1 MSSIRSLI
9 DAIDSGNSIEIENS
23 FNSAMAA
30 KVSDKLDSIRKDVAQ
45 MMFKNKDVVAEPEVA
60 APQTQVETQTDEKA

>member
-1 MSSIRSLI
+1 MSSIRNLI

-30 KVSDKLDSIRKDVAQ
+30 KVSDKLDAIRKDVAQ
-45 MMFKNKDVVAEPEVA
+45 MMFKNKDVAVEET
-60 APQTQVETQTDEKA
+60 PQTTVEPTTDDEA

>member
-23 FNSAMAA
+23 FNAGMAA

-45 MMFKNKDVVAEPEVA
+45 MMFKNKDVVAEPEVTA
-60 APQTQVETQTDEKA
+60 SQAQVETQTDEKA